1 MSRYIKCFEYGG
13 RNMTFLIK
21 DDEVEE
27 NYKRIWDMI
36 KNKWNIKFH
45 SLPVYDKKYLKT
57 KVRECE
63 GMIKKTF

>member
-36 KNKWNIKFH
+36 KSKWNIKFH

>member
-1 MSRYIKCFEYGG
+1 MSGYIKCFEYGG

-21 DDEVEE
+21 DEEVEE
-27 NYKRIWDMI
+27 NYKRIWDVI

-57 KVRECE
+57 KVIECE